1 MSLKIW
7 DVLEGPISREDCL
20 HSNEWPDGANY
31 SILCKIE
38 EEGEIFKSEF
48 YFEVDLDAYEW
59 KTYFETNIEPI
70 LINTGINDA

>member
-7 DVLEGPISREDCL
+7 DVLEGPISREDCP

-38 EEGEIFKSEF
+38 EEGEIFNSEF

>member
-7 DVLEGPISREDCL
+7 DVLEGPTSREDCP

-48 YFEVDLDAYEW
+48 YFEVSLDAYEW

-70 LINTGINDA
+70 LINTGVNDA

>member
-7 DVLEGPISREDCL
+7 DVLEGPISREDCP

-59 KTYFETNIEPI
+59 KTYFESNIEPI
-70 LINTGINDA
+70 LINTGVNGA

>member
-1 MSLKIW
+1 MSLKIR
-7 DVLEGPISREDCL
+7 DVLEGPISREDCP

>member
-7 DVLEGPISREDCL
+7 DVLEGPISREDCP

-59 KTYFETNIEPI
+59 KTYFESNIEPI
-70 LINTGINDA
+70 LINTGVNDA